1 MRYAIISDIH
11 SNIHALEKV
20 LQDIDEQGADVIIC
34 AGDLVGYCP
43 FPNEV
48 IDVLKDRRAI
58 CISGNHDRA
67 CVNLDTFNMNPL
79 AAKAI
84 FWSAKHITEEGM
96 GYLRRLMPSA
106 RLNLGGIAAA
116 MFHGSP
122 RMDDEYVFE
131 EDADAGLLQTAKAEI
146 MISGHTHVPY
156 VKRLPQGILVNP
168 GSVGQPRDGDP
179 RASYLLFDERG
190 QEFALRRIEYPTK
203 EAASA
208 VRSAGLPEFLGE
220 RLLSGI

>member
-1 MRYAIISDIH
+1 VRYAIISDIH

-20 LQDIDEQGADVIIC
+20 LQDIDDQGADVIIC
-34 AGDLVGYCP
+34 AGDLVGYGP

-48 IDVLKDRRAI
+48 VDALKDRRAI
-58 CISGNHDRA
+58 CIAGNHDRA
-67 CVNLDTFNMNPL
+67 VVNLDAFNMNPL
-79 AAKAI
+79 AAKAV
-84 FWSAKHITEEGM
+84 FWTAKRISEASTD
-96 GYLRRLMPSA
+96 YLKRLRPST
-106 RLNLGGIAAA
+106 RLNLGGTSAA

-131 EDADAGLLQTAKAEI
+131 EDANAGLLQIAKAEI
-146 MISGHTHVPY
+146 VISGHTHVPY
-156 VKRLPQGILVNP
+156 VKKLPQGILVNP

-179 RASYLLFDERG
+179 RASYLLFEERER
-190 QEFALRRIEYPTK
+190 EFALRRIEYPTK

>member
-1 MRYAIISDIH
+1 VRYAIISDVH
-11 SNIHALEKV
+11 SNLHALERV
-20 LQDIDEQGADVIIC
+20 LKDADAQGADVIIC

-48 IDVLKDRRAI
+48 ISELKARGAI
-58 CISGNHDRA
+58 CIAGNHDRA

-79 AAKAI
+79 AANAI
-84 FWSAKHITEEGM
+84 FWTVKHISDASMT
-96 GYLRRLMPSA
+96 YLKKLKPQA
-106 RLNLGGIAAA
+106 TLNLGGTVAA

-131 EDADAGLLQTAKAEI
+131 EDANAEMLQLAKAQI
-146 MISGHTHVPY
+146 VISGHTHVPY
-156 VKRLPQGILVNP
+156 VKRIPEGTLVNP

-179 RASYLLFDERG
+179 RASYLIYDEWKQG
-190 QEFALRRIEYPTK
+190 FMLRRVEYPVE
-203 EAASA
+203 EASKA
-208 VRSAGLPEFLGE
+208 VISAGLPDFLGE

>member
-11 SNIHALEKV
+11 SNIHALNEV
-20 LQDIDEQGADVIIC
+20 LRDVDRQGADVIIC

-48 IDVLKDRRAI
+48 IGEMRRRGAI
-58 CISGNHDRA
+58 CIAGNHDRA

-79 AAKAI
+79 AANAI
-84 FWSAKHITEEGM
+84 FWTAKHISQESM
-96 GYLRRLMPSA
+96 DFLRKLRPQVT
-106 RLNLGGIAAA
+106 LNLGGIATS

-131 EDADAGLLQTAKAEI
+131 EDANAELLQLAKAQI
-146 MISGHTHVPY
+146 VISGHTHVPY
-156 VKRLPQGILVNP
+156 IKHLTEGILVNP

-179 RASYLLFDERG
+179 RASYLVFDEQG
-190 QEFALRRIEYPTK
+190 EEFEIRRIDYPK
-203 EAASA
+203 EEAARA
-208 VRSAGLPEFLGE
+208 VVEAGLPDFLGE

>member
-1 MRYAIISDIH
+1 MRYAIISDVH
-11 SNIHALEKV
+11 SNLHALERV
-20 LQDIDEQGADVIIC
+20 LKDADAQGADVIIC

-48 IDVLKDRRAI
+48 VSALKARGAI
-58 CISGNHDRA
+58 CIAGNHDRA

-79 AAKAI
+79 AANAI
-84 FWSAKHITEEGM
+84 FWTVKHIHDASMT
-96 GYLRRLMPSA
+96 YLKRLKPQA
-106 RLNLGGIAAA
+106 TLNLGGTVAA

-131 EDADAGLLQTAKAEI
+131 EDANAEMLQLAKAQI
-146 MISGHTHVPY
+146 VISGHTHVPY
-156 VKRLPQGILVNP
+156 VKRIPEGMLVNP

-179 RASYLLFDERG
+179 RASYLIYDEREQG
-190 QEFALRRIEYPTK
+190 FMLRRVEYPVE
-203 EAASA
+203 EASKA
-208 VRSAGLPEFLGE
+208 VISAGLPDFLGE

>member
-11 SNIHALEKV
+11 SNIHALNEV
-20 LQDIDEQGADVIIC
+20 LRDVDRQGADVIIC

-48 IDVLKDRRAI
+48 IGEMRRRGAI
-58 CISGNHDRA
+58 CIAGNHDRA

-79 AAKAI
+79 AANAI
-84 FWSAKHITEEGM
+84 FWTAKHISQESM
-96 GYLRRLMPSA
+96 DFLRKLRPQVT
-106 RLNLGGIAAA
+106 LNLGGIATS

-131 EDADAGLLQTAKAEI
+131 EDANAELLQLAKAQI
-146 MISGHTHVPY
+146 VISGHTHVPY
-156 VKRLPQGILVNP
+156 IKHLTEGILVNP

-179 RASYLLFDERG
+179 RASYLVFDEQG
-190 QEFALRRIEYPTK
+190 EEFELRRIDYPK
-203 EAASA
+203 EEAARA
-208 VRSAGLPEFLGE
+208 VASAGLPDFLGE

>member
-11 SNIHALEKV
+11 SNIHALDMV
-20 LQDIDEQGADVIIC
+20 LQDIDDQGADVIIC

-48 IDVLKDRRAI
+48 IDALKDRRAI

-67 CVNLDTFNMNPL
+67 CANLDTFNMNPL

-84 FWSAKHITEEGM
+84 FWSVKNITEEGM

-131 EDADAGLLQTAKAEI
+131 EDADAGLLQIAKAEI

>member
-11 SNIHALEKV
+11 SNIHALDMV
-20 LQDIDEQGADVIIC
+20 LQDIDDQGADVIIC

-48 IDVLKDRRAI
+48 IDALKDRRAI

-67 CVNLDTFNMNPL
+67 CANLDTFNMNPL

-84 FWSAKHITEEGM
+84 FWSVKNITEEGM

-131 EDADAGLLQTAKAEI
+131 EDADAGLLQIAKAEI

-156 VKRLPQGILVNP
+156 VKKLPQGILVNP

>member
-11 SNIHALEKV
+11 SNIHALDMV
-20 LQDIDEQGADVIIC
+20 LQDIDDQGADVIIC

-48 IDVLKDRRAI
+48 IDALKDRRAI

-67 CVNLDTFNMNPL
+67 CANLDTFNMNPL

-84 FWSAKHITEEGM
+84 FWSVKNITEEGM

-131 EDADAGLLQTAKAEI
+131 EDADAGLLQIAKAEI

-156 VKRLPQGILVNP
+156 VKKLPQGILVNP

-203 EAASA
+203 EAARA
-208 VRSAGLPEFLGE
+208 VLSAGLPEFLGE

>member
-48 IDVLKDRRAI
+48 IDALKDRRAI

-67 CVNLDTFNMNPL
+67 CANLDTFNMNPL

-84 FWSAKHITEEGM
+84 FWSVKNITEEGM

-131 EDADAGLLQTAKAEI
+131 EDADAGLLQIAKAEI

-156 VKRLPQGILVNP
+156 VKKLPQGILVNP

>member
-1 MRYAIISDIH
+1 VRYAIISDVH
-11 SNIHALEKV
+11 SNIHALDVV
-20 LQDIDEQGADVIIC
+20 LQDIDDQGADVIIC

-48 IDVLKDRRAI
+48 IGALKDRGAI

-79 AAKAI
+79 AARAI

-96 GYLRRLMPSA
+96 GYLRRLMPGT
-106 RLNLGGIAAA
+106 RLNLGGISAA

-122 RMDDEYVFE
+122 RMDDEYIFE
-131 EDADAGLLQTAKAEI
+131 EDANAGLLQIAKAEI
-146 MISGHTHVPY
+146 VISGHTHIPY

-179 RASYLLFDERG
+179 RASYLLFDERKR
-190 QEFALRRIEYPTK
+190 EFALRRIEYPTK

>member
-1 MRYAIISDIH
+1 VRYAIISDIH
-11 SNIHALEKV
+11 SNIHALDMV
-20 LQDIDEQGADVIIC
+20 LQDIDDQGADVIIC

-48 IDVLKDRRAI
+48 IDALKDRRAI

-67 CVNLDTFNMNPL
+67 CANLDTFNMNPL

-84 FWSAKHITEEGM
+84 FWSVKNITEEGM

-131 EDADAGLLQTAKAEI
+131 EDADAGLLQIAKAEI

-156 VKRLPQGILVNP
+156 VKKLPQGILVNP